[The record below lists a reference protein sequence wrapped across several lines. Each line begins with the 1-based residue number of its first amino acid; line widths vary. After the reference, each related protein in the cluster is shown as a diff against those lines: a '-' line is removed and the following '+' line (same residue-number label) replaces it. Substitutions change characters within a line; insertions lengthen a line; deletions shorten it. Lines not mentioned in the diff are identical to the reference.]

1 MEIEPVAFIKNR
13 FCEKFGI
20 PRQPGKVDNL
30 SEIVFTEK
38 YRSIE
43 AVRGLEGFSHLWLIF
58 DFSQAHRQSG
68 ALTVR
73 PPRLGGN
80 KRMGV
85 FATRSPFRPNNLGLS
100 AVKLVRIKNTAQGPV
115 LTVSGADLLSDTPIY
130 DIKPYIP
137 YCDSI
142 PDAADGFTAENAD
155 YYLSVRF
162 DCDISR
168 VDGEYL
174 REIEA
179 ILREDPRP
187 QYKEQGEKIY
197 KMRYGIYDISFSVLD
212 NVARVKE
219 INEYKD

>member
-1 MEIEPVAFIKNR
+1 MNIEPVAIIKNR

-20 PRQPGKVDNL
+20 PRQPGKVNNI
-30 SEIVFTEK
+30 SEIVFMPQ
-38 YRSIE
+38 YRSPD

-58 DFSQAHRQSG
+58 DFSLAHKENT

-80 KRMGV
+80 RRMGV
-85 FATRSPFRPNNLGLS
+85 FATRSPFRPNSLGLS
-100 AVKLVRIKNTAQGPV
+100 AVKLMEIKNTAEGPV
-115 LTVSGADLLSDTPIY
+115 LTVSGADLLCGTPIY

-142 PDAADGFTAENAD
+142 AEASGGFTEENAD
-155 YYLSVRF
+155 YFLSVEF
-162 DCDISR
+162 ICDTGGL
-168 VDGEYL
+168 DEAYL
-174 REIEA
+174 REIEE

-197 KMRYGIYDISFSVLD
+197 KMRYGKYDVSFSVQ
-212 NVARVKE
+212 NGTARVKK
-219 INEYKD
+219 IDEYKD